1 MSDFDVIVLGSGFTG
16 LRAAVAA
23 SAAGASVVVV
33 EAQPELGGRSQYSF
47 AHLMGAGTRFQRE
60 AGVEDSPEALFR
72 QYMRLHEYQIDA
84 ANAHALTYGIGQEI
98 EWLADNGLVVK
109 GILPSETNEVSRI
122 HRSGGGWK
130 IIEVLLRLARE
141 QGVEFILNTRVDRLL
156 SQEGRVIGVQA
167 AGEQLLSKAV
177 VLATGGFGG
186 NQELIQEWLPSVAE
200 LAGDW
205 VLPVGGEELARFAQG
220 DAIPLAA
227 AVGAQIAGK
236 DLWEV
241 TLRPGY
247 VQVSLP
253 SLPGHM
259 VLVDANGRR
268 FVDECAGVAAMQ
280 GAVRH
285 AQGPIHLIFDDAGK
299 QAYAPS
305 SNLQESGEKKR
316 ARLHPDYVADVVD
329 AEVAR
334 GSIVQ
339 ADTIDELAEKIGI
352 EPASLRGTLMQ
363 YNQDARAGYDSVQL
377 KDPAEM
383 RPIEVGP
390 FYATEMRLASVG
402 FTGAGPRVNA
412 RAEVLD
418 QHNVPIPGLF
428 AGGECASG
436 IAGYGS
442 AMDATPTAT
451 CLVFGRIAG
460 DSAAA
465 FARAD

>member
-33 EAQPELGGRSQYSF
+33 EAQPEIGGRSQYSF
-47 AHLMGAGTRFQRE
+47 AHLMGAGTRFQKE
-60 AGVEDSPEALFR
+60 AGVEDSPEALFK

-84 ANAHALTYGIGQEI
+84 ANAHALTFGIGEEI

-130 IIEVLLRLARE
+130 IIEVLLRLARD

-156 SQEGRVIGVQA
+156 TDDGRVIGVE
-167 AGEQLLSKAV
+167 AGDEALLSKTV
-177 VLATGGFGG
+177 ILATGGFGG
-186 NQELIQEWLPSVAE
+186 NKELVAEWLPSVAA

-220 DAIPLAA
+220 DAIPLAS

-259 VLVDANGRR
+259 VLVDAKGRR

-285 AQGPIHLIFDDAGK
+285 AQGPVHLIFDDAGK
-299 QAYAPS
+299 SAYKPSGEILAP
-305 SNLQESGEKKR
+305 GEKKQ
-316 ARLHPDYVADVVD
+316 RLHPDYVEDVVD
-329 AEVAR
+329 AEVER
-334 GSIVQ
+334 GSIVK
-339 ADTIDELAEKIGI
+339 ADTIDELAVEIGI
-352 EPASLRGTLMQ
+352 EPASLRGTLQQ
-363 YNQDARAGYDSVQL
+363 YNEDARAGYDSVQL
-377 KDPAEM
+377 KDPADM
-383 RPIEVGP
+383 RPIETGP

-412 RAEVLD
+412 RAAVLD
-418 QHNVPIPGLF
+418 QNNVPIPGLF

-460 DSAAA
+460 ESAAA
-465 FARAD
+465 FAHNL

>member
-23 SAAGASVVVV
+23 SAAGASVAVV

-47 AHLMGAGTRFQRE
+47 AHLMGAGTRFQKE
-60 AGVEDSPEALFR
+60 AGVEDSPEALFK
-72 QYMRLHEYQIDA
+72 QYMRLHEYQVDA
-84 ANAHALTYGIGQEI
+84 ANAHALTFGIGAEI

-109 GILPSETNEVSRI
+109 GILPSETNEVMRI

-130 IIEVLLRLARE
+130 IIEVLLHVARE

-156 SQEGRVIGVQA
+156 VEDGRVVGVEA
-167 AGEQLLSKAV
+167 RGEQLRSKAV

-186 NQELIQEWLPSVAE
+186 NKELVAEWLPTVAE

-220 DAIPLAA
+220 DAIPLAS

-280 GAVRH
+280 GAVKH
-285 AQGPIHLIFDDAGK
+285 AQGPVHLIFDDA
-299 QAYAPS
+299 A
-305 SNLQESGEKKR
+305 KR
-316 ARLHPDYVADVVD
+316 AYTPSGDILAAGETKRRLHPDYVEDVVD
-329 AEVAR
+329 AEVER
-334 GSIVQ
+334 GSIVK
-339 ADTIDELAEKIGI
+339 AETIEELAAKIGI
-352 EPASLRGTLMQ
+352 KPASLRGTLDQ
-363 YNQDARAGYDSVQL
+363 YNQDARAGFDSVQL
-377 KDPAEM
+377 KDPDQM
-383 RPIEVGP
+383 TPIEVGP
-390 FYATEMRLASVG
+390 FYATEMRLASIG

-412 RAEVLD
+412 RAAVLD
-418 QHNVPIPGLF
+418 EHNLPIPGLF

-460 DSAAA
+460 ESAAA
-465 FARAD
+465 LASSLN

>member
-47 AHLMGAGTRFQRE
+47 AHLMGAGTRFQKE
-60 AGVEDSPEALFR
+60 AGVEDSPEALFK
-72 QYMRLHEYQIDA
+72 QYMRLHEYQVDA
-84 ANAHALTYGIGQEI
+84 ANAHALTFGIGAEI

-109 GILPSETNEVSRI
+109 GILPSETNEVMRI

-130 IIEVLLRLARE
+130 IIEVLLRVARE

-156 SQEGRVIGVQA
+156 VEDGRVVGVEA
-167 AGEQLLSKAV
+167 RGEQLRSKAV

-186 NQELIQEWLPSVAE
+186 NKELVAEWLPTVAE

-220 DAIPLAA
+220 DAIPLAS

-280 GAVRH
+280 GAVKH
-285 AQGPIHLIFDDAGK
+285 AQGPVHLIFDDA
-299 QAYAPS
+299 A
-305 SNLQESGEKKR
+305 KR
-316 ARLHPDYVADVVD
+316 AYTPSGDILAAGETKRRLHPDYVEDVVD
-329 AEVAR
+329 AEVER
-334 GSIVQ
+334 GSIVK
-339 ADTIDELAEKIGI
+339 AETIEELAAKIGI
-352 EPASLRGTLMQ
+352 KPASLRGTLDQ
-363 YNQDARAGYDSVQL
+363 YNQDARAGFDSVQL
-377 KDPAEM
+377 KDPDQM
-383 RPIEVGP
+383 TPIEVGP
-390 FYATEMRLASVG
+390 FYATEMRLASIG

-412 RAEVLD
+412 RAAVLD
-418 QHNVPIPGLF
+418 EHNLPIPGLF

-460 DSAAA
+460 ESAAA
-465 FARAD
+465 FALQS

>member
-1 MSDFDVIVLGSGFTG
+1 M
-16 LRAAVAA
+16 
-23 SAAGASVVVV
+23 
-33 EAQPELGGRSQYSF
+33 
-47 AHLMGAGTRFQRE
+47 
-60 AGVEDSPEALFR
+60 
-72 QYMRLHEYQIDA
+72 
-84 ANAHALTYGIGQEI
+84 
-98 EWLADNGLVVK
+98 
-109 GILPSETNEVSRI
+109 
-122 HRSGGGWK
+122 
-130 IIEVLLRLARE
+130 
-141 QGVEFILNTRVDRLL
+141 
-156 SQEGRVIGVQA
+156 
-167 AGEQLLSKAV
+167 SKAV

-186 NQELIQEWLPSVAE
+186 NKELIAEWLPSVAA
-200 LAGDW
+200 LAGGW

-220 DAIPLAA
+220 DAIPLAS

-253 SLPGHM
+253 SLPGHV

-299 QAYAPS
+299 RAYAPS
-305 SNLQESGEKKR
+305 GGLLEAGEKKR
-316 ARLHPDYVADVVD
+316 RLHPDYVADVVD
-329 AEVAR
+329 AEVER
-334 GSIVQ
+334 GSIIK
-339 ADTIDELAEKIGI
+339 ADTIDELATRIGVA
-352 EPASLRGTLMQ
+352 PASLRGTLDQ
-363 YNQDARAGYDSVQL
+363 YNRDAHAGFDSVQL
-377 KDPAEM
+377 KDAVEM

-412 RAEVLD
+412 RAAVLD
-418 QHNVPIPGLF
+418 QHNTPIPGLF

-460 DSAAA
+460 ESAAE
-465 FARAD
+465 FAQHS